1 MNQRDRFIMIT
12 IFQCLLLI
20 LLLIKY
26 KSQFYAINFFPIAA
40 IGVCLWGILEKKI
53 VCQNIRAIGQ
63 KGWGQDKM

>member
-26 KSQFYAINFFPIAA
+26 ESQFYAIKFFPIAT
-40 IGVCLWGILEKKI
+40 IGVCL
-53 VCQNIRAIGQ
+53 
-63 KGWGQDKM
+63 